1 MMGSQSLYETFGN
14 SRNYQV
20 LNDVLTIFLE
30 NSTVDFPL
38 PQASAEI
45 LGSFKKED
53 IDQNLNGALLEQVKL
68 RLESSGFSEANANA
82 LSIVLLKVS
91 EAQNIHP
98 FEFFELTTN
107 TLKITKDA
115 YDAINALRPVGN
127 RVNLVVP
134 LKNSKSS
141 VSTLIKA

>member
-1 MMGSQSLYETFGN
+1 MSASLYDTFGN
-14 SRNYQV
+14 EISYDLRRGI
-20 LNDVLTIFLE
+20 LTAYIE
-30 NSTVDFPL
+30 DATIDFPL

-53 IDQNLNGALLEQVKL
+53 IDQNLNGPLLEQVKL

-91 EAQNIHP
+91 EKQGIHP

>member
-1 MMGSQSLYETFGN
+1 MSSQNLYETFGN
-14 SRNYQV
+14 SKEYKV
-20 LNDVLTIFLE
+20 LNEVLTIFLE

-45 LGSFKKED
+45 LG
-53 IDQNLNGALLEQVKL
+53 NLNPEDVEERINGPLLEQIKL
-68 RLESSGFSEANANA
+68 RLKSSGFSDANANA
-82 LSIVLLKVS
+82 LSFVLLKVS
-91 EAQNIHP
+91 EQQGIHP
-98 FEFFELTTN
+98 IEFFELSTN

-134 LKNSKSS
+134 LKNSKST
-141 VSTLIKA
+141 VSKLIKA

>member
-1 MMGSQSLYETFGN
+1 MSSQSLYETFGN

-20 LNDVLTIFLE
+20 LNEVLTIFLE
-30 NSTVDFPL
+30 NSTVDFAL

-91 EAQNIHP
+91 EKQGIHP

-127 RVNLVVP
+127 RVNLVIP

>member
-1 MMGSQSLYETFGN
+1 MSSQSLYETFGN

-20 LNDVLTIFLE
+20 LNEVLTIFLE
-30 NSTVDFPL
+30 NSTVDFAL

-53 IDQNLNGALLEQVKL
+53 LDQNLNGPLLEQVKL

-91 EAQNIHP
+91 ETQGIHP

-127 RVNLVVP
+127 RVNLVIP